1 MCPIASLSSVMN
13 NRSCSQHPSS
23 YDVHRSSYRASALG
37 IVASQREL
45 SLQGLLQPP
54 LGADPRL
61 WQWFC
66 AVDTDRSGAITA
78 SELQSALSNG
88 NMPSYLPTYKV
99 LISE

>member
-13 NRSCSQHPSS
+13 NRNCSQHPSS

-37 IVASQREL
+37 TVMSQR
-45 SLQGLLQPP
+45 GLLQPP
-54 LGADPRL
+54 LGVDPQL